1 MKPNIQSKRL
11 VLLLITL
18 FAFSAAS
25 AAHAND
31 GRRCSTASIAGK
43 FGFTTTGSIP
53 AIGPV
58 AATGVFTQDRS
69 GNINGTQTRSLNGDI
84 ADETF
89 TGTATVNPDC
99 TGTDTIQVF
108 EGGVLV
114 RTTTL
119 HVVYDDD
126 GREALAVFTSLVL
139 RDGTSLPSI
148 ITIDARRLF
157 PGRSD

>member
-1 MKPNIQSKRL
+1 MKPSNRSKSL
-11 VLLLITL
+11 ASLLIAL
-18 FAFSAAS
+18 FALAAVSAADAS
-25 AAHAND
+25 DA
-31 GRRCSTASIAGK
+31 RRCSTASIAGK

-58 AATGVFTQDRS
+58 AATGLFTQDAS
-69 GNINGTQTRSLNGDI
+69 GKITGTQTRSLNGDI

-108 EGGVLV
+108 QSGVLV

-119 HVVYDDD
+119 HVVYDDN
-126 GREALAVFTSLVL
+126 GREARAIFTSLVL
-139 RDGTSLPSI
+139 PDGTSLPSI
-148 ITIDARRLF
+148 ITIEARRIF
-157 PGRSD
+157 PGKSD